1 MSAPLQANFYLV
13 ARRAARQWSGALNVR
28 LATRKPSLQPGEV
41 AVRVTLDLP
50 RALFERPALEARIS
64 VPADQVNRPTINA
77 AVVENIREV
86 LQQQLGVD
94 LRISLVEPEAK

>member
-1 MSAPLQANFYLV
+1 MNLDASFYLV
-13 ARRAARQWSGALNVR
+13 AARAERPWRSLALR
-28 LATRKPSLQPGEV
+28 MTRKKPSLDPGEV
-41 AVRVTLDLP
+41 AIRVRLELP
-50 RALFERPALEARIS
+50 EALFARPALEATIS

-94 LRISLVEPEAK
+94 LSIQLVEPERRS